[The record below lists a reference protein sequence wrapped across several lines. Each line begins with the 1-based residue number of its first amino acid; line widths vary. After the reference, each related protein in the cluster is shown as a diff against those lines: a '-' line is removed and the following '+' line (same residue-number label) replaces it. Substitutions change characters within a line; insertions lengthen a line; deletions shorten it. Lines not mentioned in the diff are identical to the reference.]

1 MKKLISVISL
11 CFAFLMIAAIPAS
24 AYSSYQT
31 YTYDIDGNPLSS
43 PDAYTPLDQRIDSSI
58 MGLSTTLS
66 NVNDMVVDDNKNI
79 YLADTGNN
87 RIVVLDPFF
96 KVKFTISSFNN
107 NGISDSLKE
116 PKGVF
121 PTKERIY
128 VCDTGNSRVVVFDL
142 EGNFLY
148 VIAAPESNLFAS
160 TDLYT
165 PIALVVSATQNGD
178 KLFIVSETTTQG
190 IIVMKETGEFESFIG
205 AQKVE
210 ISLWTWLWRKFQ
222 TDDQRS
228 TSSDIISDPY
238 VNIAISDDDMLYA
251 ISGVDTGNIENVITS
266 KDKSGD
272 YAPVKLLNQKGDEIM
287 RRNGFW
293 PPVGEIDYK
302 EVVADDSYEITGNL
316 DEAKENGL
324 GLPSTLVD
332 VASGP
337 QKTWTTVD
345 QTRSRI
351 YTYDYD
357 GNLLFAFGDKGS
369 QVGNMQR
376 ITAVDYQDD
385 ETMLVFDGDTN
396 SITVFKITDY
406 GKILMQA
413 LEHQNDYKYDLAVND
428 WREILKRNTNFDAA
442 YIGIGTALARQ
453 GKYEEA
459 IEYYKSAYDT
469 DNYSTAYTIV
479 RKNFIEKWIFLIL
492 IVAVVFIIALSKF
505 FSYAGKVN
513 KAAATA
519 GGQRTFKEELLFG
532 THLIFHPFDGFWD
545 LKFEKR
551 GSVRASIVYIALTV
565 FAFFFQSLAQGYLFN
580 TRGEYS
586 TIFDQL
592 VGVLLPLMLFV
603 VANWCVTTLFDGEGS
618 LKDIFKAVSYSLVP
632 VPFIIVITTIASNW
646 VTANE
651 KDIVTLISTISFIW
665 MGMLI
670 VFGVMTTHKYSLGK
684 NIITLV
690 ATIIGMV
697 FIMFIGVLFST
708 LLGKVIGFISNIIVE
723 INYRI

>member
-1 MKKLISVISL
+1 MKKITSILSVIFVL
-11 CFAFLMIAAIPAS
+11 LMIASIPVG

-31 YTYDIDGNPLSS
+31 YTYDIEGNPLSS
-43 PDAYTPLDQRIDSSI
+43 PDAYTPLDQRIDSSV
-58 MGLSTTLS
+58 MGLSTPLN
-66 NVNDMVVDDNKNI
+66 NVNDMIVDENRNI

-87 RIVVLDPFF
+87 RIVILDSFF
-96 KVKFTISSFNN
+96 KQKKIISSFSNK
-107 NGISDSLKE
+107 GIPDSLSG

-121 PTKERIY
+121 PTSERIY
-128 VCDTGNSRVVVFDL
+128 VCDTGNSRIVVFDI
-142 EGNFLY
+142 EGNFEK
-148 VIAAPESNLFAS
+148 VIPAPESNLFTS
-160 TDLYT
+160 TDIYS
-165 PIALVVSATQNGD
+165 PVALAVSATNSGD
-178 KLFIVSETTTQG
+178 KLFVVSDTTTQG
-190 IIVMKETGEFESFIG
+190 IIVMKENGEFESFIG
-205 AQKVE
+205 AQKVD
-210 ISLWTWLWRKFQ
+210 ISFWTWIWRKLQ
-222 TDDQRS
+222 TDEQRK

-238 VNIAISDDDMLYA
+238 VNIAITDTDMLYA
-251 ISGVDTGNIENVITS
+251 ISKVTASNIKNVITS
-266 KDKSGD
+266 KSVSGD

-293 PPVGEIDYK
+293 PPVGEIDYDLVTTK
-302 EVVADDSYEITGNL
+302 DDYEITG
-316 DEAKENGL
+316 DIKEAQKNGL
-324 GLPSTLVD
+324 GAPSTLVD
-332 VASGP
+332 VAAGP

-369 QVGNMQR
+369 QVGNMER

-385 ETMLVFDGDTN
+385 ETMLIFDGDTN
-396 SITVFKITDY
+396 TITVFKITDY
-406 GKILMQA
+406 GRILMQA
-413 LEHQNDYKYDLAVND
+413 LQHQNEYKYDLAVND

-469 DNYSTAYTIV
+469 KNYSAAYTIV
-479 RKNFIEKWIFLIL
+479 RKEFIENWIFVIL
-492 IVAVVFIIALSKF
+492 LVAVVFIFIMIKF

-513 KAAATA
+513 KAATAA
-519 GGQRTFKEELLFG
+519 GGSRTFKEELLFG

-545 LKFEKR
+545 LKFENR
-551 GSVRASIVYIALTV
+551 GSVRGSIVYIALTI

-586 TIFDQL
+586 TIIDQAIS
-592 VGVLLPLMLFV
+592 VLLPLLLFV
-603 VANWCVTTLFDGEGS
+603 IANWCVTTLFEGEGS
-618 LKDIFKAVSYSLVP
+618 LKDIFKAVSYSLAP
-632 VPFIIVITTIASNW
+632 VPFVIILTTIVSNW

-651 KDIVTLISTISFIW
+651 MDIVTLVSTISFVW

-670 VFGVMTTHKYSLGK
+670 VFGVMTTHRYSLGK
-684 NIITLV
+684 NIITLI

-697 FIMFIGVLFST
+697 FIMFIGILFST
-708 LLGKVIGFISNIIVE
+708 LLGKIVGFISNIIVE